1 MNVIKS
7 QLVKQYGILAIAGA
21 SYLAL
26 TYVGLRISCPIHS
39 LTGIFCPG
47 CGSTRAAR
55 ALLGGDLQLAFHNNA
70 LLLISPVLV
79 LVGVLISKYSK
90 NRIWLYL
97 FLATLFVLVVTFT
110 VLRNQP
116 GSLLAPLRTTFP

>member
-1 MNVIKS
+1 VNVIKP

-39 LTGIFCPG
+39 LTGVFCPG

-55 ALLGGDLQLAFHNNA
+55 ALLRGDLELAIHNNA

-79 LVGVLISKYSK
+79 LAGVLISKYSK

-97 FLATLFVLVVTFT
+97 FLSLLLAVVIAFT

-116 GSLLAPLRTTFP
+116 GSEIAPL

>member
-1 MNVIKS
+1 MNVIKP

-26 TYVGLRISCPIHS
+26 TFVGLRISCPIHS

-55 ALLGGDLQLAFHNNA
+55 ALLGGDLELAFHNNA
-70 LLLISPVLV
+70 LFLISPVLV

-97 FLATLFVLVVTFT
+97 FLSLLLAVVIAFT

-116 GSLLAPLRTTFP
+116 GSEIAPL

>member
-1 MNVIKS
+1 VNVIKPH
-7 QLVKQYGILAIAGA
+7 LVKQYGILAIAGA

-39 LTGIFCPG
+39 LTGVFCPG
-47 CGSTRAAR
+47 CGSTRAVR

-70 LLLISPVLV
+70 LFLISPVLV

-97 FLATLFVLVVTFT
+97 FLSLLLAVVIAFT

-116 GSLLAPLRTTFP
+116 GSEIAPL

>member
-1 MNVIKS
+1 MNVIKP
-7 QLVKQYGILAIAGA
+7 QWAKQYGILAIAGA

-47 CGSTRAAR
+47 CGSTRAVR

-70 LLLISPVLV
+70 LFLISPVLV

-97 FLATLFVLVVTFT
+97 FLSLLLAVVIAFT

-116 GSLLAPLRTTFP
+116 GSEIAPL

>member
-1 MNVIKS
+1 MNVIKPH
-7 QLVKQYGILAIAGA
+7 LVKQYGILAIAGA

-39 LTGIFCPG
+39 LTGVFCPG
-47 CGSTRAAR
+47 CGSTRAVR

-70 LLLISPVLV
+70 LFLISPVLV

-97 FLATLFVLVVTFT
+97 FLSLLLAVVIAFT

-116 GSLLAPLRTTFP
+116 GSEIAPL

>member
-1 MNVIKS
+1 VNVIKP
-7 QLVKQYGILAIAGA
+7 QWAKQYGILAIAGA

-47 CGSTRAAR
+47 CGSTRAVR

-70 LLLISPVLV
+70 LFLISPVLV

-97 FLATLFVLVVTFT
+97 FLSLLLAVVIAFT

-116 GSLLAPLRTTFP
+116 GSEIAPL

>member
-1 MNVIKS
+1 VNVIKS
-7 QLVKQYGILAIAGA
+7 QSVKQYGILAIAGA
-21 SYLAL
+21 FYLAL

-39 LTGIFCPG
+39 LTGVFCPG

-90 NRIWLYL
+90 NRMWLYL
-97 FLATLFVLVVTFT
+97 FIATLFVLVVTFT
-110 VLRNQP
+110 VFRNQA
-116 GSLLAPLRTTFP
+116 GSVLAPL

>member
-1 MNVIKS
+1 MNVIKP
-7 QLVKQYGILAIAGA
+7 QWAKQYGILAIAGA

-39 LTGIFCPG
+39 LTGVFCPG

-70 LLLISPVLV
+70 LLLLSPVLV
-79 LVGVLISKYSK
+79 LAGVLISKHSK
-90 NRIWLYL
+90 NRMWLYL
-97 FLATLFVLVVTFT
+97 FIATLFVLVLTFT
-110 VLRNQP
+110 VLRNQA
-116 GSLLAPLRTTFP
+116 GSVLAPL

>member
-1 MNVIKS
+1 MNVIKP
-7 QLVKQYGILAIAGA
+7 QWAKQYGILAIAGA

-26 TYVGLRISCPIHS
+26 TFVGLRISCPIHS

-55 ALLGGDLQLAFHNNA
+55 ALLRGDLELAFHNNA

-90 NRIWLYL
+90 NRMWLYL
-97 FLATLFVLVVTFT
+97 FIGTLFVLVVTFT
-110 VLRNQP
+110 VLRNQA
-116 GSLLAPLRTTFP
+116 GSVLAPL

>member
-1 MNVIKS
+1 MNVIKPH
-7 QLVKQYGILAIAGA
+7 LVKQYGILAIAGA

-39 LTGIFCPG
+39 LTGVFCPG

-79 LVGVLISKYSK
+79 LVGLLISKYSK
-90 NRIWLYL
+90 NRMWLYL
-97 FLATLFVLVVTFT
+97 FIAALFVLVVTFT
-110 VLRNQP
+110 VLRNQA
-116 GSLLAPLRTTFP
+116 GSVLAPL